1 MHGKI
6 QIPATESGIEAAARL
21 QREDGINV
29 NLTSV
34 SGVMHAAACA
44 QSGAVALTLPIAKV
58 SFFFLFSGFVSSLVC
73 TSRARAKMFTPHPSP
88 LFAYRCAIGAGTW
101 DGISVTPRKMS
112 SARGEKTRGRSPLIL
127 TCTACPPPRASSS
140 AKWTMYVLSN
150 QTLLRLFGHR
160 GRGED

>member
-58 SFFFLFSGFVSSLVC
+58 SFFFLRICFVLGLHI
-73 TSRARAKMFTPHPSP
+73 TRTRKMFTPHPSP
-88 LFAYRCAIGAGTW
+88 PFAYRCAIGAGTW
-101 DGISVTPRKMS
+101 DGISVTLRKLS